1 MYNELADK
9 GDFEI
14 VFISADEDEESFN
27 GYFSKMPWLAV
38 PHSDTKTREALDGC
52 FKVSGIPHL
61 VFLDES
67 GKVLTDSGVMIIG
80 EYGSEGYPFTPERVK
95 EIKDQEEE
103 ARRNQSLRTILESPS
118 RNYIIKANGEKVSLR
133 RVFGITYFFLV
144 ICLFSASAIWSVWIV
159 QNSICLSASA

>member
-103 ARRNQSLRTILESPS
+103 ARKNQSLRTILESPS
-118 RNYIIKANGEKVSLR
+118 RNYVITANGDKVSLR
-133 RVFGITYFFLV
+133 GCLVLLIFFFLYVCFLVDKQFGVFG
-144 ICLFSASAIWSVWIV
+144 
-159 QNSICLSASA
+159 